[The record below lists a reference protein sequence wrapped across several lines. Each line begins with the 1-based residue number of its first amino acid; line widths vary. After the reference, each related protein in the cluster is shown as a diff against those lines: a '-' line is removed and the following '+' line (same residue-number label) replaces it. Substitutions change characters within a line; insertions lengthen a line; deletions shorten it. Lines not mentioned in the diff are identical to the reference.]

1 MWNPFFVC
9 QELIDVLA
17 VSPKEVLAIPYSNNH
32 GVEFIRIERKE
43 ETGKADEIAQVLP
56 KPTRGINR

>member
-32 GVEFIRIERKE
+32 GVEFIRIERKKK
-43 ETGKADEIAQVLP
+43 TNKADDIEQVLP
-56 KPTRGINR
+56 KATRGGNR